1 MPYPQRPMLFCED
14 LPTRPVCDQGL
25 ILVTGAGGYIGG
37 RLVPELL
44 ERGYCVRV
52 MVRSHVT
59 AYEARWPGADVV
71 QGDALE
77 RADLERAMDQ
87 VSTAYYL
94 MHSLLLGPEKC
105 ADQEIRVA
113 ENFRTAAKIKNL
125 KRIIYLGGLG
135 DKNDYLSNHLKS
147 RLEVAREL
155 MKGPVP
161 VTILRAAV
169 IIGSGS
175 ASFEII
181 KNLVE
186 RVPVLCL
193 PHCAKTLCQPI
204 SIRDVIKYLVGCL
217 EHPGTCD
224 KEFDIGGSE
233 ILSYE
238 NMMKAVAG
246 ILDKKRFFPRIPL
259 NIHVFAY
266 LASFITPVPA
276 PITRSLMEG
285 IANEVICRNSEI
297 QSLIPF
303 ETVPFREA
311 VKRAMKIE
319 EDDEIKTRWSDAYP
333 PTCDIVP
340 RLHERPES
348 LRYVCSR
355 FILTDKTEISLF
367 YSICRIGGQEG
378 WFHNNW
384 MWRLRGEIDRLLLG
398 VGMKRGRRCQSE
410 LRENDVI
417 DFFRV
422 EKLEP
427 YHRLLLRAEMK
438 LPGLAWLEFTVKPDK
453 ETKKRLTVTAY
464 FEPWGLFG
472 KIYWYA
478 FLPFHYLIFTR
489 LITAIEKRSRGRE
502 RN

>member
-1 MPYPQRPMLFCED
+1 LFCDD
-14 LPTRPVCDQGL
+14 LPTLPVCDQG
-25 ILVTGAGGYIGG
+25 IVLVTGASGYIGG

-44 ERGYCVRV
+44 ERGYRVRV
-52 MVRSHVT
+52 MVRSH
-59 AYEARWPGADVV
+59 ARSYDDRWPGAQVV
-71 QGDALE
+71 EGDALGIE
-77 RADLERAMDQ
+77 DLEQAMDN
-87 VSTAYYL
+87 VSTAFYL

-105 ADQEIRVA
+105 ADHEIRVA
-113 ENFRTAAKIKNL
+113 RNFRNAASDKHL

-135 DKNDYLSNHLKS
+135 DKNDQLSTHLKS
-147 RLEVAREL
+147 RLDVAREL
-155 MKGPVP
+155 VKGAVP

-186 RVPVLCL
+186 RVPVIFL
-193 PHCAKTLCQPI
+193 PDHAKTLCQPI

-217 EHPGTCD
+217 EHEETQGR
-224 KEFDIGGSE
+224 EFDIGGSE

-238 NMMKAVAG
+238 NMMKVVAG
-246 ILDKKRFFPRIPL
+246 ILEKKRFFPKLPL
-259 NIHVFAY
+259 NLNVFSY
-266 LASFITPVPA
+266 FASFITPVPA

-285 IANEVICRNSEI
+285 LANEVVCRNSDI
-297 QSLIPF
+297 LSMISF

-319 EDDEIKTRWSDAYP
+319 EDDKITSRWSDAYP
-333 PTCDIVP
+333 PTCDLAP
-340 RLHERPES
+340 RLHELSRRT
-348 LRYVCSR
+348 RYTSTH
-355 FILTDKTEISLF
+355 FILTNKAAISLF
-367 YSICRIGGQEG
+367 YSICRIGGREG

-398 VGMKRGRRCQSE
+398 VGMKRGRRSQSE

-422 EKLEP
+422 EKMEP
-427 YHRLLLRAEMK
+427 MSRLLLRAEMK
-438 LPGLAWLEFTVKPDK
+438 LPGLAWLEFTVKPDNQG
-453 ETKKRLTVTAY
+453 TNQLNVTAY
-464 FEPWGLFG
+464 FEPGGLFG
-472 KIYWYA
+472 VIYWYV

-489 LITAIEKRSRGRE
+489 LIKAIERRSRSKE
-502 RN
+502 RL